1 MNRLMNA
8 IEGMSDE
15 HIKEFAFVQMPKRT
29 IPLWIKIGSS
39 AASLVLI
46 ALTITLIVS
55 KTTPYIP
62 VTSSDSGS
70 EYNSSVSSYTQTN
83 SSEYRSESNSSG
95 SFDVPTKI
103 LPLVIFNDVCYVIAG
118 HDYPTYD
125 LPEGY
130 VFVGEVTSND
140 KADRNANGY
149 SSGCRVGDKIYQNP
163 ADPHDVFV
171 NTELFSGGSGYWYIR
186 FVNSAKSISAN
197 SIANNGGN
205 PTVEAKVGN
214 SDDIPTVEPKSAG
227 SCLNIPA
234 DGDEICGEYFVHTY
248 SNGER
253 ARIPFNPETER
264 NYFNVPTL
272 PIDVDSLKKLGSDTP
287 LSDEICYSV
296 VEFLD
301 GTKRYFKLGEAPLAF
316 TDPLRYGINYYV
328 EGGSGEYYTEVLP
341 DGMTISGWR

>member
-46 ALTITLIVS
+46 ALTITLIAS

-70 EYNSSVSSYTQTN
+70 EYNSSGSSYTQTN
-83 SSEYRSESNSSG
+83 SSEYRSESDSSG
-95 SFDVPTKI
+95 SSDVPTKI

-163 ADPHDVFV
+163 ADPQDVFV
-171 NTELFSGGSGYWYIR
+171 NTELFSGGAGYWYIR
-186 FVNSAKSISAN
+186 FVKSRTSHDVIPSGAD
-197 SIANNGGN
+197 
-205 PTVEAKVGN
+205 TV
-214 SDDIPTVEPKSAG
+214 SKSAVT
-227 SCLNIPA
+227 A
-234 DGDEICGEYFVHTY
+234 DEFAPPVETEADRLRWNVPSEGDEIHDKYFVHTY
-248 SNGER
+248 SNGQK
-253 ARIPFNPETER
+253 ACVPFDSEIER
-264 NYFNVPTL
+264 NYSNIPTR
-272 PIDVDSLKKLGSDTP
+272 PIDVAALKKLGADEP
-287 LSDEICYSV
+287 LTDEICYEV

-316 TDPLRYGINYYV
+316 TDPLRYGIYCYV